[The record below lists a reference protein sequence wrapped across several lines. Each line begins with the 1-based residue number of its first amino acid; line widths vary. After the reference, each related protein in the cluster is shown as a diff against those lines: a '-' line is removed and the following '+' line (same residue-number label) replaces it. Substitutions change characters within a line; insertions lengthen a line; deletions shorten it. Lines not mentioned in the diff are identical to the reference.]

1 MIEGAALQN
10 SCIGGPGQG
19 LVVAKNSKAPKVAA
33 KLLSFLNSKAEVLAS
48 QKIHSYP
55 ILRTD
60 ITLQEL
66 GWTEGSNIAK
76 IYPYSKTYNYWVD
89 NLLTSGPR
97 RSSTRER
104 ASWRSGN
111 SRRSSLPR
119 RWTRRSGSSPG
130 RPDRQIGP
138 APPARRRPFRG
149 GGDGMSMGKRKRS
162 AAREIGLSL
171 LPVAVILVVFRVYPI
186 ITAVIK
192 SFTNW
197 DGLSRNDW
205 VGVKNYVDLVSSG
218 TFWIVL
224 RNTLVLLLNVP
235 LQVFVGLVV
244 ALLLYEQVKGWRI
257 YRAVIYTPQIIS
269 AVIIGYLFRTFF
281 SLGGPVNAVLTAV
294 GLEGLAIEWF
304 GNAGTA
310 LGVLILSIVWFSI
323 GWQAIVILGACRPSR
338 HRCSK
343 PRSSTAPRTG
353 SGRSGSWC
361 RCWCG
366 PSSSR

>member
-1 MIEGAALQN
+1 
-10 SCIGGPGQG
+10 
-19 LVVAKNSKAPKVAA
+19 
-33 KLLSFLNSKAEVLAS
+33 
-48 QKIHSYP
+48 
-55 ILRTD
+55 
-60 ITLQEL
+60 
-66 GWTEGSNIAK
+66 
-76 IYPYSKTYNYWVD
+76 
-89 NLLTSGPR
+89 
-97 RSSTRER
+97 
-104 ASWRSGN
+104 
-111 SRRSSLPR
+111 
-119 RWTRRSGSSPG
+119 
-130 RPDRQIGP
+130 
-138 APPARRRPFRG
+138 
-149 GGDGMSMGKRKRS
+149 MSMGRRQRT

-186 ITAVIK
+186 VTAVIK

-235 LQVFVGLVV
+235 IQVFVGLVV

-281 SLGGPVNAVLTAV
+281 SLNGPVNGVLTAL
-294 GLEGLAIEWF
+294 GLGGLAIEWF

-323 GWQAIVILGACRPSR
+323 GWQAIVILGGMSVIPPSVFEAALLDGASYWQR
-338 HRCSK
+338 AFKIVVPMLVRTIEFAVIASGVWTLTQLFPFLYSMTK
-343 PRSSTAPRTG
+343 GGPGYDTTTLDYLIYLKSFGYGFGSNYGYASAVAVILLVVVLGFTAVEMRVANRADDW
-353 SGRSGSWC
+353 S
-361 RCWCG
+361 
-366 PSSSR
+366 